1 MKLSTKISLLLV
13 CVVAISGI
21 LIGSLSINATN
32 QSFDQY
38 IKEIR
43 QNDMAEWRTYYLQYY
58 RDNGNSWN
66 GVERLIMQESGSR
79 NAFNQNSIFW
89 RPVVLVDTNQ
99 HIIAHPMTQL
109 LDMRIDGS
117 MMERAEPM
125 IYGGR
130 TIAYLLPIDYF
141 DRNYWILE
149 ESFMRNVSESVIRGL
164 LVTCFLAALVGLAVS
179 KHMIHPLL
187 QLIDNVRLINKHN
200 RMLTMPVYSDDEI
213 GELTIA
219 FNQMTQQIDQ
229 NNEARV
235 QLFADISHELRTPLT
250 AVAGKLEH
258 ALMRNQKLKPE
269 EVSSLYDE
277 ILRLNGLV
285 NELQNISLI
294 EAGHMVVTKTL
305 INFKVFFEE
314 FLLILEADASAR
326 NIHLEVDMD
335 ESLPYCYADPERLKQ
350 IVLNLV
356 SNALRYTADGGTI
369 GLKAWVDQRYFI
381 FEVHD
386 TGTGMWP
393 EEVDHVFDRFY
404 RTDSSRARATGGS
417 GLGMAITKGLVD
429 AHNGFIDVHSK
440 KGEGSTFTVRLP
452 LYNEGEL
459 ELDG

>member
-13 CVVAISGI
+13 CVVAISGV

-38 IKEIR
+38 IKDMR
-43 QNDMAEWRTYYLQYY
+43 QSDLAEWHTFYLQYY
-58 RDNGNSWN
+58 RNNAGSWE
-66 GVERLIMQESGSR
+66 GVEQFMMRDAGSR
-79 NAFNQNSIFW
+79 SSYNQNSIFW
-89 RPVVLVDTNQ
+89 RPVVLVDTDQ
-99 HIIAHPMTQL
+99 RIIAHPMTQL
-109 LDMRIDGS
+109 LNMKIDRT
-117 MMERAEPM
+117 MMERAEPLM
-125 IYGGR
+125 YEGR
-130 TIAYLLPIDYF
+130 TIGFLLPIDYF
-141 DRNYWILE
+141 DRNYWMLQ

-187 QLIDNVRLINKHN
+187 RLTDNVRLMNKHN
-200 RMLTMPVYSDDEI
+200 RMLRMPVYSDDEI

-219 FNQMTQQIDQ
+219 FNQMTRQLDQ

-235 QLFADISHELRTPLT
+235 QLFADVSHELRTPLT
-250 AVAGKLEH
+250 AVASKLEH
-258 ALMRNQKLKPE
+258 TLMRNHMLKPE

-294 EAGHMVVTKTL
+294 EAGHMEVTKTL

-326 NIHLEVDMD
+326 NIHLEVDLAD
-335 ESLPYCYADPERLKQ
+335 DLPYCFADPERLKQ

-356 SNALRYTADGGTI
+356 SNALRYTPDGGTI
-369 GLKAWVDQRYFI
+369 ALKAWADDNYFI
-381 FEVHD
+381 FSVQD
-386 TGTGMWP
+386 TGTGMTP
-393 EEVDHVFDRFY
+393 EEADHIFDRFY
-404 RTDSSRARATGGS
+404 RTDTSRARETGGS

-429 AHNGFIDVHSK
+429 AHRGFIDLHSE
-440 KGEGSTFTVRLP
+440 KGVGSTFTLRLP
-452 LYNEGEL
+452 LYREAEMEL
-459 ELDG
+459 NG